1 MDDVRNVVE
10 WQLDDTL
17 DINGWDLKKALQ
29 LLHNS
34 NPTLFE
40 WGASP
45 IIYHKTKAFDELKAL
60 LPKYFSQKK
69 SLFHYWHMASMNY
82 REYLKGDMV
91 RIKKYFYVLRPLLA
105 AKWVVNRNCP
115 PPMKFSEL
123 VEAELPRELLVEVN
137 KLLEMKKSTSELG
150 YAPKVVL

>member
-1 MDDVRNVVE
+1 
-10 WQLDDTL
+10 
-17 DINGWDLKKALQ
+17 
-29 LLHNS
+29 
-34 NPTLFE
+34 
-40 WGASP
+40 
-45 IIYHKTKAFDELKAL
+45 
-60 LPKYFSQKK
+60 
-69 SLFHYWHMASMNY
+69 
-82 REYLKGDMV
+82 MV